1 MATET
6 TNTNGTATSGD
17 GDGDVLLAPGI
28 VRNPLRRRG
37 KPTIAGTRIA
47 VEDVLHQLIAT
58 DRFYDD
64 VLAAYGHLTRA
75 QIRQAI
81 NFAIHLAEEAQVPP
95 TTEQVQSAAKHLPQE
110 RQGDEP
116 GEETR

>member
-1 MATET
+1 MAAEAN
-6 TNTNGTATSGD
+6 NTNGAAASEN
-17 GDGDVLLAPGI
+17 GDVILAPGI

-47 VEDVLHQLIAT
+47 VEDVLHQLIAA

-64 VLAAYGHLTRA
+64 VLAAYGHLSHA

-81 NFAIHLAEEAQVPP
+81 NFAIHLTEEAQVPP
-95 TTEQVQSAAKHLPQE
+95 TTEQVQSAATHLSQQAE
-110 RQGDEP
+110 GDQP
-116 GEETR
+116 GGEQR